1 MPRRFKQ
8 LLTTKHPE
16 YIPPTVSTGNKTDS
30 LMEGILGGAVNA
42 MGSMQRG
49 IKNAGEKMKD
59 LNSAADDGLMGIATH
74 GAKDNDETEIKKR
87 WEGLG
92 QVRQQSWEEHAKTIQ
107 QVRTGTGVRYMTGW
121 EAFRENELKTRKD
134 YAIPRKPVGYQQ
146 FQSDSPEFTAQA
158 QQEWNVMD
166 PQDHMRYNDDFN
178 EYLEMKK
185 RIQNQQGG
193 ATP

>member
-1 MPRRFKQ
+1 
-8 LLTTKHPE
+8 
-16 YIPPTVSTGNKTDS
+16 
-30 LMEGILGGAVNA
+30 
-42 MGSMQRG
+42 
-49 IKNAGEKMKD
+49 
-59 LNSAADDGLMGIATH
+59 
-74 GAKDNDETEIKKR
+74 
-87 WEGLG
+87 
-92 QVRQQSWEEHAKTIQ
+92 
-107 QVRTGTGVRYMTGW
+107 MTGW